1 MGECVQLPPT
11 PSPQHSRPLTPFV
24 RLCYCRL
31 MGRRL
36 PKIELALLFS
46 VLTFTMAAAPTSGKN
61 RLISTQIR
69 LDHDGEKW
77 AAKTLRKMSLEE
89 KVGQVIMPWARVRFL
104 NTKNPEYL
112 KLNDALRKYHVGGFV
127 VSVPVEGSKLLY
139 SEPYGTAALTNQL
152 QHDSKLP
159 LLFAADFERGLSMR
173 LLGTSVFPHAMAFG
187 AAGKLEY
194 AEALGRVT
202 AQEARA
208 IGIHW
213 NFFPVA
219 DVNSNPANPIIN
231 TRSFGEDP
239 KQVGDMVA
247 AYIRGAHSQGML
259 TTAKHFP
266 GHGDT
271 GSDSHLGVAQVTG
284 DHARLDAIEMPPFQ
298 QAIASGID
306 AVMVA
311 HVSVPAIEPDP
322 KRVATTSVKVVRGVL
337 REKLGFKGIVVTD
350 ALDMGALTRLY
361 AGQIGRTCVDAFKA
375 GNDVLLIPADID
387 ACFRSMV
394 SAVKSGEIP
403 KTDLDASVLKL
414 LRAKASLRLQKR
426 REVDLT
432 ALPDRIAS
440 PDNLALGQRI
450 ADDSL
455 TLVRD
460 NGKVLPMRP
469 TAVTGDH
476 GTDPAPLPYQTV
488 ETTTNRVVAVVLTDD
503 VRLEWGRVL
512 ERELRTRV
520 PDANVIFVDPRNAK
534 SMTEQVLNSAE
545 EAQTVIAAVYLV
557 PSGGKRAKAGDRSTS
572 AVGLG
577 DAAGSLLQQVLTR
590 AGDKT
595 FVVSLGSPYFISDFP
610 DAQNYLCAFSNSTVS
625 ETAAVKA
632 LFGEIRIH
640 GHLPVT
646 IPNIAQRGAG
656 IEKSAALAVNSSA
669 DSGDKSHGQQ

>member
-1 MGECVQLPPT
+1 
-11 PSPQHSRPLTPFV
+11 
-24 RLCYCRL
+24 
-31 MGRRL
+31 MGRGL
-36 PKIELALLFS
+36 PKISLVLLFS
-46 VLTFTMAAAPTSGKN
+46 VLAFTMAAAPTAARSHA
-61 RLISTQIR
+61 ISTQIR
-69 LDHDGEKW
+69 LDRDGEKW
-77 AAKTLRKMSLEE
+77 ASKTLRKMSVEE
-89 KVGQVIMPWARVRFL
+89 KVGQLIMPWARVRFL
-104 NTKNPEYL
+104 NTKNPEYIQL
-112 KLNDALRKYHVGGFV
+112 REDLRKYHVGGFA
-127 VSVPVEGSKLLY
+127 VSVPVEGSKLMC

-239 KQVGDMVA
+239 RQVGDMVA

-259 TTAKHFP
+259 ATAKHFP

-284 DHARLDAIEMPPFQ
+284 DQARLDAVEMPPFQ

-311 HVSVPAIEPDP
+311 HVSVPAIDSDP
-322 KRVATTSVKVVRGVL
+322 KHVATISPKVVRGVL
-337 REKLGFKGIVVTD
+337 REKLGFKGIIVTD

-414 LRAKASLRLQKR
+414 LRSKASLSLQKH
-426 REVDLT
+426 REVDLKV
-432 ALPDRIAS
+432 LPDKIAS

-469 TAVTGDH
+469 TAVTANPSLGNH
-476 GTDPAPLPYQTV
+476 GTVPAPLPYQTV
-488 ETTTNRVVAVVLTDD
+488 ETTANHVVAVVLTDD

-512 ERELRTRV
+512 ERELRARV

-557 PSGGKRAKAGDRSTS
+557 PSGGKRAKAGDKSSS

-577 DAAGSLLQQVLTR
+577 DAAGSLLQQLLTR

-610 DAQNYLCAFSNSTVS
+610 DSQNYLCAFSNSTVS

-632 LFGEIRIH
+632 LFGEIPIH

-656 IEKSAALAVNSSA
+656 LQKAVALAANSSP
-669 DSGDKSHGQQ
+669 DSGDKPHGQQ

>member
-1 MGECVQLPPT
+1 MCYQRPT
-11 PSPQHSRPLTPFV
+11 PSPQHSRPLTPSV

-31 MGRRL
+31 MRRGL
-36 PKIELALLFS
+36 PKIAFVLLFS
-46 VLTFTMAAAPTSGKN
+46 LLAFTMAAAPTAARSHP
-61 RLISTQIR
+61 ISTQIR

-77 AAKTLRKMSLEE
+77 AAKTLRKMSVEE
-89 KVGQVIMPWARVRFL
+89 KVGQLIMPWARVRFL
-104 NTKNPEYL
+104 NTKNPEYIQL
-112 KLNDALRKYHVGGFV
+112 REDLRKYHVGGFA

-159 LLFAADFERGLSMR
+159 LLLAADFERGLSMR

-239 KQVGDMVA
+239 QQVGDMVA

-284 DHARLDAIEMPPFQ
+284 DLARLDAVEMPPFR
-298 QAIASGID
+298 QALAAGID

-311 HVSVPAIEPDP
+311 HVSVPAIDPDP
-322 KRVATTSVKVVRGVL
+322 KHVATTSPKVVRGIL

-403 KTDLDASVLKL
+403 KTDLDASVLKM
-414 LRAKASLRLQKR
+414 LRAKASLGLQKH

-432 ALPDRIAS
+432 ALPDKIAS

-455 TLVRD
+455 TLVRE
-460 NGKVLPMRP
+460 NGKVLPMQVARP
-469 TAVTGDH
+469 NTGTGKN

-488 ETTTNRVVAVVLTDD
+488 ETTANHVVAVVLTDD
-503 VRLEWGRVL
+503 VRVEWGRAL
-512 ERELRTRV
+512 ERELRARV
-520 PDANVIFVDPRNAK
+520 PDANVIFVDPKNAK
-534 SMTEQVLNSAE
+534 SMTEQVLSSIE

-557 PSGGKRAKAGDRSTS
+557 PSAGKRTKAGDRATS

-577 DAAGSLLQQVLTR
+577 DAAGSLLQQVLTH

-595 FVVSLGSPYFISDFP
+595 FVVSLGSPYFITDFP
-610 DAQNYLCAFSNSTVS
+610 EAQNYLCAFSNSTVS
-625 ETAAVKA
+625 EVAAVKA
-632 LFGEIRIH
+632 LFGEIPIH

-646 IPNIAQRGAG
+646 IPNVAQRGAG
-656 IEKSAALAVNSSA
+656 LEKAAAQVHDASA

>member
-1 MGECVQLPPT
+1 M
-11 PSPQHSRPLTPFV
+11 
-24 RLCYCRL
+24 
-31 MGRRL
+31 RRGL
-36 PKIELALLFS
+36 PKIGLALVFS
-46 VLTFTMAAAPTSGKN
+46 VLAFTMAAAPTAGKN
-61 RLISTQIR
+61 RPISTQIR
-69 LDHDGEKW
+69 LDRDGEKW
-77 AAKTLRKMSLEE
+77 ASKTLRKMSLEE

-194 AEALGRVT
+194 AEAFGRVT

-239 KQVGDMVA
+239 QQVGDMVS

-284 DHARLDAIEMPPFQ
+284 DQARLDAVEMPPFQ

-311 HVSVPAIEPDP
+311 HVSVPAIDSDP
-322 KRVATTSVKVVRGVL
+322 KHVATTSVKVVRGVL

-387 ACFRSMV
+387 ACFRAMV
-394 SAVKSGEIP
+394 GAVRSGEIP

-414 LRAKASLRLQKR
+414 LRAKASLSLQKH
-426 REVDLT
+426 REVDLK
-432 ALPDRIAS
+432 ALPERIAS

-455 TLVRD
+455 TLIRD

-469 TAVTGDH
+469 TAVTSGNH

-488 ETTTNRVVAVVLTDD
+488 ETTANRVVAVVLTDD

-512 ERELRTRV
+512 ERELRARV

-534 SMTEQVLNSAE
+534 SMTEQVLNSTE

-557 PSGGKRAKAGDRSTS
+557 PSGGKRARVGDRSTS

-625 ETAAVKA
+625 EMAAVKA
-632 LFGEIRIH
+632 LFGEIPIH
-640 GHLPVT
+640 GHSPVT

-656 IEKSAALAVNSSA
+656 LEKAATPAPNSPA
-669 DSGDKSHGQQ
+669 DSGDKSHVQQ